1 MITVIVACS
10 VASGAL
16 GAEVP
21 APPAPAAVQ
30 AAPVPPGG
38 APSAAMH
45 AADAPAAPLPTA
57 DGALAVTGSVG
68 AWFTR
73 ITGTAKV
80 GASGTTFQLNQDL
93 AIDENNAGV
102 ATEFAVAVGRWR
114 FGGIGFWTQESGSQ
128 SAPTSGTFGNTA
140 ISAGDRISGSYS
152 AWMAG
157 GEVQYAIW
165 HPTGDTPWAW
175 DAPGTNAVEAAR
187 FVGSNGRPLF
197 DAQFLLIGGAL
208 GLHYEESLTNDTAG
222 GSSGFDRTVAS
233 VYGGAGLDV
242 RIGLDG
248 RVPLLQDLRV
258 HAEAG
263 AGPTIPGGQLVWMVR
278 VGFAGMVTP
287 NVGVEFGYRLF
298 DFDLVDGPSEVNAG
312 LRGLFAG
319 MTVRF

>member
-1 MITVIVACS
+1 MLTVIVACS
-10 VASGAL
+10 VVSGVL
-16 GAEVP
+16 GAE
-21 APPAPAAVQ
+21 APGPPSP
-30 AAPVPPGG
+30 APVPVT
-38 APSAAMH
+38 S
-45 AADAPAAPLPTA
+45 AADAPAPPLPA
-57 DGALAVTGSVG
+57 ASEAVAVTGSVG

-73 ITGTAKV
+73 ITGTAQV
-80 GASGTTFQLNQDL
+80 GAAGTTFQLNQDL

-102 ATEFAVAVGRWR
+102 ATEFAVSVGRWR

-128 SAPTSGTFGNTA
+128 TAPTAGTFGGTTIA
-140 ISAGDRISGSYS
+140 VGDRIAGSYS

-157 GEVQYAIW
+157 GEVQYVIW
-165 HPTGDTPWAW
+165 HPTGDTPWPW
-175 DAPGTNAVEAAR
+175 GDPGTNAAEAAR
-187 FVGSNGRPLF
+187 FTGSNGRPLF
-197 DAQFLLIGGAL
+197 DVQMLLLGGAL
-208 GLHYEESLTNDTAG
+208 GMHYEESLTDSTTG
-222 GSSGFDRTVAS
+222 SSSGFDRTVAS
-233 VYGGAGLDV
+233 VYGGAGIDV
-242 RIGLDG
+242 HIGLDG

-258 HAEAG
+258 YAEAG